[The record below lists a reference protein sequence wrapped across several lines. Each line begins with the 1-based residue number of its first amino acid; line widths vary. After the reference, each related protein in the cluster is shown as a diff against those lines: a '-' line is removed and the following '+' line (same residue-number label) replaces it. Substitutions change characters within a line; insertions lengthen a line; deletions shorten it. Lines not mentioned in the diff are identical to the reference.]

1 MSKNIKR
8 ILLTTMPRSGT
19 TFFFDFLAKLFNFE
33 KIEPRF
39 ADGLV
44 PRAPEW
50 DPYKFDKTYL
60 ELKDGQILCAHYQL
74 TDEIQ
79 AIIENKETLTIH
91 LYRDPR
97 DAQLSA
103 TFYIK
108 NALTHHALH
117 NTLSRMSESDAVA
130 LMLSGGLITT
140 IDNELVDY
148 GGAAYF
154 TKNTLAWITNKD
166 VCSIKYEDFFVNPF
180 DTIKNIF
187 IEKKLDLNDEKLKHT
202 LSEFSF
208 SKFSNGRNPGEE
220 DKASHFRKGIIGDYK
235 NYYTELHKALCKKS
249 IGQDLI
255 TLKYEKDYQW

>member
-1 MSKNIKR
+1 MSRNIKR

-19 TFFFDFLAKLFNFE
+19 TFFFDFLAKLFVYE
-33 KIEPRF
+33 KVEPSF
-39 ADGLV
+39 SDGLV
-44 PRAPEW
+44 PQAPEW
-50 DPYKFDKTYL
+50 DPYKFDKTFL

-74 TDEIQ
+74 TEDLLS
-79 AIIENKETLTIH
+79 IIEDQETLTIH

-117 NTLSRMSESDAVA
+117 NTLSNMSESDAVA

-148 GGAAYF
+148 GGASYF
-154 TKNTLAWITNKD
+154 TKSTLEWIGNKN
-166 VCSIKYEDFFVNPF
+166 VIAIKYEDFFTKPYE
-180 DTIKNIF
+180 TMKNI
-187 IEKKLDLNDEKLKHT
+187 ITENDLSISDEHLKKII
-202 LSEFSF
+202 SEFSF
-208 SKFSNGRNPGEE
+208 SKFSNGRKQGEE
-220 DKASHFRKGIIGDYK
+220 DKTSHFRKGIIGDYK
-235 NYYTELHKALCKKS
+235 NYYTELHKALSKKA

-255 TLKYEKDYQW
+255 ALGYERDNNW